1 MYLTTLGLI
10 FGCSVSSLLLRLFSL
25 LAVSSGCSVV
35 VLWLLVV
42 MAPLVAE
49 HGLWIRAAV
58 VAAPRQMWLLG
69 STWGLPRS
77 GIRLMSPAWAGSFFT
92 TESPGK
98 SIGGFYLNI
107 NGIILFVLLCISTY
121 FEYIS
126 RGKRS
131 LSFLFPDISWNSD

>member
-58 VAAPRQMWLLG
+58 VAAPRL
-69 STWGLPRS
+69 
-77 GIRLMSPAWAGSFFT
+77 
-92 TESPGK
+92 
-98 SIGGFYLNI
+98 
-107 NGIILFVLLCISTY
+107 
-121 FEYIS
+121 
-126 RGKRS
+126 
-131 LSFLFPDISWNSD
+131 